1 MNGGFGK
8 VNSLLSSMK
17 KKDDRMSA
25 TDLPSFDKTA
35 VERLKEEINNT
46 VRMKKGCEKKDSE
59 YSSSSES

>member
-35 VERLKEEINNT
+35 VERLKEEINTT
-46 VRMKKGCEKKDSE
+46 VRMKKGCEKKD
-59 YSSSSES
+59 